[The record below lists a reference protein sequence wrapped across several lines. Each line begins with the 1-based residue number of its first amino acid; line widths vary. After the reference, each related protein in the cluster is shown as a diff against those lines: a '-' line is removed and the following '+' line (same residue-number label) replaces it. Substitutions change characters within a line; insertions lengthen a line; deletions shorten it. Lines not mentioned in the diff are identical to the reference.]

1 MSATLWRRRGFWVIL
16 GLTALLTTILVGCSS
31 ASPTA
36 APATTP
42 AAAVRPSLPAL
53 QTAREYMQ
61 LGNSFVQQGNY
72 AQAEAAF
79 LRALEMEP
87 GNPDYL
93 ANLGVTYY
101 SMARF
106 DDAIKTYQ
114 QALQKVPDDA
124 QINYLLGAT
133 YLQLNRL
140 DEAEKALLHAN
151 QADPN
156 LGEPYYGLGVLYKLR
171 NDRAKAISAF
181 EKFLQIGP
189 SQDPTAV
196 NQAKAELEALKAGQ

>member
-1 MSATLWRRRGFWVIL
+1 MTASLWRCRRFLMVW
-16 GLTALLTTILVGCSS
+16 GLAMLLAAMAAGCSS
-31 ASPTA
+31 SSPTA
-36 APATTP
+36 APATTVAP
-42 AAAVRPSLPAL
+42 ALPAL

-61 LGNSFVQQGNY
+61 LGNSYVQQGNY
-72 AQAEAAF
+72 AQAETAF
-79 LRALEMEP
+79 KRALEMEP

-101 SMARF
+101 SLARF

-114 QALQKVPDDA
+114 QALQKTPDDA
-124 QINYLLGAT
+124 QINYLLGAA
-133 YLQLNRL
+133 YLQLGRL
-140 DEAEKALLHAN
+140 DEAEKVLLHAN
-151 QADPN
+151 EADPN

-171 NDRAKAISAF
+171 NDRAKAIAAF

-196 NQAKAELEALKAGQ
+196 NQAKAELETLKAGQ